1 MNLTQDNRLSLTL
14 VLYLCTLVS
23 LLTCGFHQGQMSGQH
38 LSGAGVVFCNLG
50 SDSLGVDLYDQK
62 QHQMSDLQAGCP
74 LCSSIGHGS
83 AVAMHGW
90 SLDYLPASPASAPP
104 SGQWAR
110 PPPRHIWPS
119 INPRAS
125 PSPLDAASRAV

>member
-50 SDSLGVDLYDQK
+50 SDSLGVDLDDQK

-90 SLDYLPASPASAPP
+90 S
-104 SGQWAR
+104 R
-110 PPPRHIWPS
+110 RHLLLIQG
-119 INPRAS
+119 
-125 PSPLDAASRAV
+125 